1 MSERLQIVLG
11 VVGELRLERE
21 LLAGVVTCV
30 VNLGSPYGQG
40 AERLGLRG
48 VGPPAVFEP
57 RSWSGNSTR
66 ASKAVLD
73 GRGVGFDA
81 RCGRRPTRLGA
92 LAGPSRSR
100 SITAMAPALPHM
112 RATLTAQERSAPTL
126 ALSVE
131 QACDALGVSW
141 DTWRAHIEP
150 DVRLVRLG
158 RRKLIPVSE
167 LQAWLDRHAE
177 SVGV

>member
-1 MSERLQIVLG
+1 VANAQADSG
-11 VVGELRLERE
+11 V
-21 LLAGVVTCV
+21 
-30 VNLGSPYGQG
+30 
-40 AERLGLRG
+40 
-48 VGPPAVFEP
+48 
-57 RSWSGNSTR
+57 
-66 ASKAVLD
+66 
-73 GRGVGFDA
+73 
-81 RCGRRPTRLGA
+81 
-92 LAGPSRSR
+92 SRSV
-100 SITAMAPALPHM
+100 TAMAPIPSRTAV
-112 RATLTAQERSAPTL
+112 TSTAQNRSAPTL

-131 QACDALGVSW
+131 QACEALGVSW